1 MLKHIGYIDMLCSK
15 ATIGH
20 FTAEKVE
27 KILVIFPPPKEQQLI
42 IEVLDK
48 EISKINKLIDRIE
61 KAIDIIKEYRT
72 ALISAAVIGKIDV
85 REEVP

>member
-1 MLKHIGYIDMLCSK
+1 
-15 ATIGH
+15 
-20 FTAEKVE
+20 
-27 KILVIFPPPKEQQLI
+27 LVIFPPPKEQQLI

-72 ALISAAVIGKIDV
+72 ALISAAVPV
-85 REEVP
+85 RSMCAGEVS